1 MTAYIIAQLKFT
13 RRDIYDRYVAAFPA
27 VFRKFKGTLVAA
39 DENIEILEG
48 QWDRD
53 KVVILSFP
61 DEASAL
67 EFHSSAEYQAIAADR
82 KAGTDGI
89 VLMVKGKRP
98 A

>member
-1 MTAYIIAQLKFT
+1 MTVYIIAQLKFT
-13 RRDIYDRYVAAFPA
+13 RRELYSRYAAAFPA
-27 VFRKFKGTLVAA
+27 VFKKFKGALIAA

-53 KVVILSFP
+53 KVVMLSFP

-67 EFHSSAEYQAIAADR
+67 EFHSSPEYQAIAADR

-89 VLMVKGKRP
+89 VLLVQGRTP
-98 A
+98 V